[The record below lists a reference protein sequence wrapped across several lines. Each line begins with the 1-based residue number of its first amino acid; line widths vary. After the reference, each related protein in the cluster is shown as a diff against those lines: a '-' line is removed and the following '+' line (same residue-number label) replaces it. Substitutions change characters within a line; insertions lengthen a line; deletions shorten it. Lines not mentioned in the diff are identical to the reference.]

1 MTREFYWVRVKG
13 EGVDS
18 LAEVTTNANGV
29 RHFMLPRRFLPRYE
43 GQVDILAR
51 VPAPGEPLSPG
62 DEAAVLD
69 RAIERMGW
77 PEIRA
82 YEAELARG
90 QDVAEDAGG
99 FMLRALRRLFGLP
112 PNRSR
117 IQTYRD
123 AARALVRR
131 AA

>member
-1 MTREFYWVRVKG
+1 MREFYWVRVKG
-13 EGVDS
+13 EDVDS
-18 LAEVTTNANGV
+18 LAEATTDEVGV
-29 RHFMLPRRFLPRYE
+29 RRFNLPGRFLPRYE
-43 GQVDILAR
+43 GQVDIVAR

-62 DEAAVLD
+62 DEAAALD

-82 YEAELARG
+82 FETELARG

-99 FMLRALRRLFGLP
+99 YMLRAVRRLFGLP

-123 AARALVRR
+123 AARALVWR